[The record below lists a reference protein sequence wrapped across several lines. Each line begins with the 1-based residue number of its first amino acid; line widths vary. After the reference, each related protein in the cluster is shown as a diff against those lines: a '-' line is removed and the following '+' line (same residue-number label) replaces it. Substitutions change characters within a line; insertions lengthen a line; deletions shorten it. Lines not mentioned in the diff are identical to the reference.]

1 MSRVSLSTQ
10 PFPIDILYKE
20 VYPHERLGLAT
31 STYFILYDTGLG
43 VGPFILGFFVLV
55 IGYSNIFLSMVF
67 VIIAAC
73 IFYYFLYGRHE
84 KAISSEA

>member
-20 VYPHERLGLAT
+20 AYPHERLGLAT

-43 VGPFILGFFVLV
+43 VGPFILGFFVPV

-73 IFYYFLYGRHE
+73 IFYYFLYGRNE